1 MMKLSRI
8 YSNKPEIFVPM
19 EFRDGLNVVLAEI
32 LEPENREK
40 DTHNLGKTT
49 LSRLIDFCLLK
60 QKDKDFFLFKHQDRF
75 ADFEFFLEI
84 KLADEEFLT
93 IKRSV
98 ENATKISFKKHK
110 KGLQEFLQLSE
121 SEWDHFDV
129 AFDRAKQLLDG
140 ILDLKA
146 IAPFDYRDAIGYS
159 LRVQDDYGDIFQ
171 LGKFRGKH
179 SDWKPYLAKM
189 LGFNTDLVVEN
200 YTIANEIENLESDAT
215 SLRADLVGGLDDL
228 DKIDGV
234 LVIKQSQATDLERQ
248 VRQYN
253 FHLADARITEELVND
268 IESQIASLN
277 QRRYYLNMHQKRIRD
292 SLREKIVFDPD
303 SAQALFQEAGVL
315 FQGQIKKQFEDLKR
329 FNAAIAEERVAIL
342 EEELKQI
349 TVDLA
354 EIESQLSHLNDK
366 RTASLAILDDKQF
379 FAKYRK
385 MTARWV
391 EVKADLEVLTRQRKA
406 AQEFQNIQNKI
417 IAKKARRTEL
427 RQLIEENISAPN
439 DRYRS
444 IRLFFTEIIKS
455 TIDRDVVLSTR
466 VNENGNLEFSAEIL
480 NEKGAETSEAMGH
493 TYRKLLCVAFDM
505 AIARTY
511 LSDKFVHFLYHD
523 GVLETLD
530 DRKKLNLIAV
540 IRSYAGYGLQHVITL
555 IDSDIPLHADES
567 PFKFEDEEIVL
578 HLNDQGDDGRLFRMP
593 VW

>member
-1 MMKLSRI
+1 MRLSRI
-8 YSNKPEIFVPM
+8 YSNQPDIFVPI
-19 EFRDGLNVVLAEI
+19 EFRAGLNVIVAEI
-32 LEPENREK
+32 REPENREK

-75 ADFEFFLEI
+75 GAFEFFLEI
-84 KLADEEFLT
+84 RLAEKDFLT

-98 ENATKISFKKHK
+98 ENATKISFKKHEK
-110 KGLQEFLQLSE
+110 AFQDFVRLAEDQ
-121 SEWDHFDV
+121 WDHFDV
-129 AFDRAKQLLDG
+129 PFDRAKQLLDG

-146 IAPFDYRDAIGYS
+146 IAPFDYRDAVGYS

-179 SDWKPYLAKM
+179 SDWKPYLGKM
-189 LGFNTDLVVEN
+189 LGFNTDLVTEN
-200 YTIANEIENLESDAT
+200 YAIAEEIEDLEREAA

-228 DKIDGV
+228 DKVDGV
-234 LVIKQSQATDLERQ
+234 LVIKQTQASDLETQ

-277 QRRYYLNMHQKRIRD
+277 QRRYYLNMHSKRIRD
-292 SLREKIVFDPD
+292 SLRDKVVFDPD
-303 SAQALFQEAGVL
+303 SATELFQEAGVF

-329 FNAAIAEERVAIL
+329 FNTAIAEERVAIL
-342 EEELKQI
+342 EDELKQI
-349 TVDLA
+349 TIDLS
-354 EIESQLSHLNDK
+354 EIATQLSQLNEK
-366 RTASLAILDDKQF
+366 RTTSLAILDDKQF

-385 MTARWV
+385 MTARLV
-391 EVKADLEVLTRQRKA
+391 EVKADVEVLMRQRKA
-406 AQEFQNIQNKI
+406 AQDLQNIQNKI
-417 IAKKARRTEL
+417 LNKKARRTEL
-427 RQLIEENISAPN
+427 KQLIEENISAPN
-439 DRYRS
+439 ERYRS
-444 IRLFFTEIIKS
+444 IRLFFTEIIKT

-511 LSDKFVHFLYHD
+511 LGDKFVHFLYHD

-530 DRKKLNLIAV
+530 DRKKINLIGV
-540 IRSYAGYGLQHVITL
+540 IRAYAVYGLQHIITL
-555 IDSDIPLHADES
+555 IDSDIPLLADGS
-567 PFKFEDEEIVL
+567 PFKFEDEEIIVRL
-578 HLNDQGDDGRLFRMP
+578 HDQGDDGRLFRMT

>member
-1 MMKLSRI
+1 MKLSRI
-8 YSNKPEIFVPM
+8 YSNKPEIFVPI
-19 EFRDGLNVVLAEI
+19 EFQDGLNVVLAEI
-32 LEPENREK
+32 REPENREK

-60 QKDKDFFLFKHQDRF
+60 QKDKDFFLFKHHDRF

-84 KLADEEFLT
+84 KLAGEEFLT
-93 IKRSV
+93 IRRSV

-110 KGLQEFLQLSE
+110 KGRQEFVQLSE

-200 YTIANEIENLESDAT
+200 YTIANEIEALESDAT

-253 FHLADARITEELVND
+253 FHLADAKITEELVND

-329 FNAAIAEERVAIL
+329 FNAAIAEERVGIL

-354 EIESQLSHLNDK
+354 EIETQLSHLNDK
-366 RTASLAILDDKQF
+366 RTTSLAILDDKQF

-439 DRYRS
+439 ERYRS

-480 NEKGAETSEAMGH
+480 NEKGAETS
-493 TYRKLLCVAFDM
+493 
-505 AIARTY
+505 
-511 LSDKFVHFLYHD
+511 
-523 GVLETLD
+523 
-530 DRKKLNLIAV
+530 
-540 IRSYAGYGLQHVITL
+540 
-555 IDSDIPLHADES
+555 
-567 PFKFEDEEIVL
+567 
-578 HLNDQGDDGRLFRMP
+578 
-593 VW
+593 

>member
-1 MMKLSRI
+1 MRLSRI
-8 YSNKPEIFVPM
+8 YSNQPDIFVPI
-19 EFRDGLNVVLAEI
+19 EFRAGLNVIVAEI
-32 LEPENREK
+32 REPENREK

-75 ADFEFFLEI
+75 GAFEFFLEI
-84 KLADEEFLT
+84 RLAEKDFLT

-98 ENATKISFKKHK
+98 ESATKISFKKHEK
-110 KGLQEFLQLSE
+110 ALQDFVRLAEDQ
-121 SEWDHFDV
+121 WDHFDV
-129 AFDRAKQLLDG
+129 PFDRAKQLLDG

-146 IAPFDYRDAIGYS
+146 IAPFDYRDAVGYS

-179 SDWKPYLAKM
+179 SDWKPYLGKM
-189 LGFNTDLVVEN
+189 LGFNTDLVTEN
-200 YTIANEIENLESDAT
+200 YAIAEDIEDLEREAA

-228 DKIDGV
+228 DKVDGV
-234 LVIKQSQATDLERQ
+234 LVIKQTQASDLETQ

-268 IESQIASLN
+268 IESQIASFN
-277 QRRYYLNMHQKRIRD
+277 QRRYYLNMHSKRIRD
-292 SLREKIVFDPD
+292 SLRDKVVFDPD
-303 SAQALFQEAGVL
+303 SATELFQEAGVF

-329 FNAAIAEERVAIL
+329 FNTAIAEERVAIL
-342 EEELKQI
+342 EDELKQI
-349 TVDLA
+349 TIDLS
-354 EIESQLSHLNDK
+354 EIATQLSQLNEK
-366 RTASLAILDDKQF
+366 RTTSLAILDDKQF

-385 MTARWV
+385 MTARLV
-391 EVKADLEVLTRQRKA
+391 EVKADVEVLMRQRKA
-406 AQEFQNIQNKI
+406 AQDLQNIQNKI
-417 IAKKARRTEL
+417 LNKKARRTEL
-427 RQLIEENISAPN
+427 KQLIEENISAPN
-439 DRYRS
+439 ERYRS
-444 IRLFFTEIIKS
+444 IRLFFTEIIKT

-511 LSDKFVHFLYHD
+511 LGDKFVHFLYHD

-530 DRKKLNLIAV
+530 DRKKINLIGV
-540 IRSYAGYGLQHVITL
+540 IRAYAVYGLQHIITL
-555 IDSDIPLHADES
+555 IDSDIPLLADGS
-567 PFKFEDEEIVL
+567 PFKFEDEEIIVRL
-578 HLNDQGDDGRLFRMP
+578 HDQGDDGRLFRMT

>member
-1 MMKLSRI
+1 MKLSRI
-8 YSNKPEIFVPM
+8 YSNRLDIFVPI
-19 EFRDGLNVVLAEI
+19 EFREGLNVVLAEI
-32 LEPENREK
+32 REPENREK

-84 KLADEEFLT
+84 NLGEKEFLT

-98 ENATKISFKKHK
+98 ENATKISFKKHVV
-110 KGLQEFLQLSE
+110 GSQDFAHLADNQ
-121 SEWDHFDV
+121 WDHFDV
-129 AFDRAKQLLDG
+129 AFDRAKRLLDG
-140 ILDLKA
+140 ILDLKV

-189 LGFNTDLVVEN
+189 LGFNTDLVSEN
-200 YTIANEIENLESDAT
+200 YAITDEIDELESQGAL
-215 SLRADLVGGLDDL
+215 LRADLVGGLDDL

-234 LVIKQSQATDLERQ
+234 LVIKQRQASDVETQ
-248 VRQYN
+248 VKQYN
-253 FHLADARITEELVND
+253 FHLADAKITEELVNE

-277 QRRYYLNMHQKRIRD
+277 QRRYYLNMQQKRIAD
-292 SLREKIVFDPD
+292 SLRDKVVFDPD
-303 SAQALFQEAGVL
+303 SAQTLFQEAGVL
-315 FQGQIKKQFEDLKR
+315 FQGQIKKHFEDLKR
-329 FNAAIAEERVAIL
+329 FNAAIAEERVLIL
-342 EEELKQI
+342 EAELKQI
-349 TVDLA
+349 SIELIEIQTQLA
-354 EIESQLSHLNDK
+354 QLNEK
-366 RTASLAILDDKQF
+366 RTTSLAILDDKQF

-391 EVKADLEVLTRQRKA
+391 EVKTDLEVLMRQRKA
-406 AQEFQNIQNKI
+406 AQELQNIQNKI
-417 IAKKARRTEL
+417 LTKKARRTEL
-427 RQLIEENISAPN
+427 RRLIEENISAPN
-439 DRYRS
+439 ARYRS

-466 VNENGNLEFSAEIL
+466 VNDNGNLEFSAEIL
-480 NEKGAETSEAMGH
+480 NEKGAETSEGMGH

-511 LSDKFVHFLYHD
+511 LQDKFVHFLYHD

-530 DRKKLNLIAV
+530 DRKKLNLIGIVRA
-540 IRSYAGYGLQHVITL
+540 YAAAGLQHIITL
-555 IDSDIPLHADES
+555 IDSDVPQLVDGP
-567 PFKFEDEEIVL
+567 PFKFEDDEIVL
-578 HLNDQGDDGRLFRMP
+578 LLHDQGDDGRLFRMP